1 MLDDDGVAGKSGGI
15 EEAQRLPLK
24 LIDLGLAEGDAR
36 APAAG
41 VAQPHPILPEKVVDG
56 NPGAPDRTVSLRSG
70 SSAPVA
76 TLAPSSAD
84 KPSGASA
91 IELRAKPE
99 TNSPSAAVPT
109 APAPSRSLRRLAI
122 PLSAVSIVAALAF
135 AATARWETWL
145 GAAAVQTTDDAI
157 VRSDMTQLSAR
168 VSGNIRRVAVR
179 DFQRVKAGDLLMEID
194 PADYE
199 AVIAQ
204 AEANVSAARAVLD
217 NLENQRAFQRAAISQ
232 AEAQR
237 LSAVARAVQT
247 RQEQRRQDTLLR
259 GGLAGTAQQVEH
271 GTADYDVARAAVTAS
286 EATIE
291 AQRQQLN
298 VLGGQQGL
306 LSANVAAAEA
316 ALTTARLR
324 LAYTRIVAPVDG
336 VVGERQVQEGD
347 YVNVGSNLITV
358 VPLPEVYVTANYKE
372 TQLTHVAPGQ
382 PVEVKVDMFPEA
394 VLQGRVAR
402 LSPASGATFALLPP
416 DNATGNFTKVVQRI
430 PIRIEFEPGQSL
442 VERLR
447 PGMSVVTRVHVD
459 DAKQKLAQAEGGH
472 GN

>member
-1 MLDDDGVAGKSGGI
+1 MLDDGGVADNSGGI
-15 EEAQRLPLK
+15 EEAQRLPIK
-24 LIDLGLAEGDAR
+24 RIDLGWTKGDA
-36 APAAG
+36 
-41 VAQPHPILPEKVVDG
+41 QPRPILPQKVGDG
-56 NPGAPDRTVSLRSG
+56 SPGSSTQARTVPLRSG

-76 TLAPSSAD
+76 TLAPSAAD

-91 IELRAKPE
+91 VELRAKPE
-99 TNSPSAAVPT
+99 TNSPSAAVSP

-122 PLSAVSIVAALAF
+122 PLSAISVVAALTV

-145 GAAAVQTTDDAI
+145 GAAAVQTTDNAI
-157 VRSDMTQLSAR
+157 VRSDMTRLSAH
-168 VSGNIRRVAVR
+168 VSGNIRRVAVQ

-204 AEANVSAARAVLD
+204 AEANVSATRAVLD
-217 NLENQRAFQRAAISQ
+217 NLDNQKAFQRAAISQ

-247 RQEQRRQDTLLR
+247 RQEQARQDTLLR
-259 GGLAGTAQQVEH
+259 LGLAGTAQKLEQA
-271 GTADYDVARAAVTAS
+271 TADYDAARAAVTAS

-324 LAYTRIVAPVDG
+324 LGYTRIVAPVDG

-347 YVNVGSNLITV
+347 YVHVGRNLITV
-358 VPLPEVYVTANYKE
+358 VPLPEVCVTANYK

-430 PIRIEFEPGQSL
+430 PLRIEFDPGQSL
-442 VERLR
+442 VERLQ

-459 DAKQKLAQAEGGH
+459 DARQKLTQADGGR

>member
-1 MLDDDGVAGKSGGI
+1 MLDDGGVADKGAGI
-15 EEAQRLPLK
+15 EEAQRLPFK
-24 LIDLGLAEGDAR
+24 RIDLCRAEGDAN
-36 APAAG
+36 APAA
-41 VAQPHPILPEKVVDG
+41 VITQAYVTLPEKVAASH
-56 NPGAPDRTVSLRSG
+56 PEASEPARTVPPRSG
-70 SSAPVA
+70 SSAP
-76 TLAPSSAD
+76 APSAAD
-84 KPSGASA
+84 KPSGASL
-91 IELRAKPE
+91 IELRGKPE

-109 APAPSRSLRRLAI
+109 APAASRSLRRLAI
-122 PLSAVSIVAALAF
+122 PLSAVSIVATLAF
-135 AATARWETWL
+135 AATAQWDSWL
-145 GAAAVQTTDDAI
+145 GAAAMQTTDDAI
-157 VRSDMTQLSAR
+157 VRSDMTRLSAR
-168 VSGNIRRVAVR
+168 VSGNIRRVAVQ
-179 DFQRVKAGDLLMEID
+179 DFQRVEAGDLLMEID
-194 PADYE
+194 PADYD
-199 AVIAQ
+199 AVVAQ

-217 NLENQRAFQRAAISQ
+217 NLENQKAFQRAAIGQ
-232 AEAQR
+232 AEAER

-247 RQEQRRQDTLLR
+247 WQEQARQDTLLR
-259 GGLAGTAQQVEH
+259 GGLAGTAQRLERA
-271 GTADYDVARAAVTAS
+271 TADYDAARAAVAAS

-298 VLGGQQGL
+298 VLGGRQGL

-324 LAYTRIVAPVDG
+324 LGYTRIVAPVDG

-382 PVEVKVDMFPEA
+382 PVAVKVDMFPEV
-394 VLQGRVAR
+394 VLQSRVAR

-430 PIRIEFEPGQSL
+430 PIRIEFDPGQSL
-442 VERLR
+442 VGQLR
-447 PGMSVVTRVHVD
+447 PGMSVVTRIHVD
-459 DAKQKLAQAEGGH
+459 GTWQTLTQADGGH

>member
-1 MLDDDGVAGKSGGI
+1 MTFQSRNPASI
-15 EEAQRLPLK
+15 EEAQRLPFK
-24 LIDLGLAEGDAR
+24 RIDFGWAEGDAK

-41 VAQPHPILPEKVVDG
+41 IAQPHPILPEKVADG
-56 NPGAPDRTVSLRSG
+56 SPGASAPARTVPLRSG

-76 TLAPSSAD
+76 TLAPSAAD

-99 TNSPSAAVPT
+99 TNSPSAAVPP

-145 GAAAVQTTDDAI
+145 GVAAVQTTDDAT
-157 VRSDMTQLSAR
+157 VRSDMTRLSAR
-168 VSGNIRRVAVR
+168 VSGNIQRVAVQ

-217 NLENQRAFQRAAISQ
+217 NLENQKAFQRAAISQ

-247 RQEQRRQDTLLR
+247 RQEQGRQDTLLR
-259 GGLAGTAQQVEH
+259 GGLAGTAQKLEQA
-271 GTADYDVARAAVTAS
+271 TADYDAARAAVMAS

-291 AQRQQLN
+291 AQRRQLN

-306 LSANVAAAEA
+306 LSANLAAAEA
-316 ALTTARLR
+316 ALTTARLH
-324 LAYTRIVAPVDG
+324 LGYTRIVAPVDG
-336 VVGERQVQEGD
+336 VVGERDVQEGD

-459 DAKQKLAQAEGGH
+459 DARQKLAQADGGH